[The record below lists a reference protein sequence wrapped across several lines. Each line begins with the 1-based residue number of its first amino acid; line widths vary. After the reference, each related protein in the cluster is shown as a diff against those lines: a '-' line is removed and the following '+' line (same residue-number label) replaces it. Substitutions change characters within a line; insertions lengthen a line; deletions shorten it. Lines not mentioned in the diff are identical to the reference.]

1 MKKTWNFS
9 WRNSFFP
16 IVQTLIRNRIQSG
29 FAWSGFA
36 WMLKVSF
43 PRGAASSA
51 MVDVPR
57 GRLPAGTH
65 SVRLCLGI
73 GGISALVFPRAR
85 TFDVRCLGYAVHD
98 VLLPDIVAPP
108 PLLVPPLRL
117 FLPLPFF
124 TLLATLSSLFLL
136 ACTRRKPVACGGSFP
151 KNRHFRI
158 LDSIRGIDSM
168 HVNRAI
174 SPSSLFRYLNDNNF
188 SFRS

>member
-1 MKKTWNFS
+1 MDPLIFQNFQTFTIDMDIYMKKTWNFS

-98 VLLPDIVAPP
+98 VLLPDIVAPSP
-108 PLLVPPLRL
+108 SSSRHSVS
-117 FLPLPFF
+117 F
-124 TLLATLSSLFLL
+124 SLFLFYL
-136 ACTRRKPVACGGSFP
+136 ARDP
-151 KNRHFRI
+151 
-158 LDSIRGIDSM
+158 LL
-168 HVNRAI
+168 
-174 SPSSLFRYLNDNNF
+174 SLFARVHSQKTGSLRRQLSKESPLPD
-188 SFRS
+188 FRFYSRNRFDAR

>member
-1 MKKTWNFS
+1 MFSSYEGWIHLHKISTNFYNRYGYIYMKKTWNFS

-98 VLLPDIVAPP
+98 VLLPDIVAPSP
-108 PLLVPPLRL
+108 SSSRHSVSFSLFL
-117 FLPLPFF
+117 FLPCSRPSPLSFCSRA
-124 TLLATLSSLFLL
+124 LAE
-136 ACTRRKPVACGGSFP
+136 
-151 KNRHFRI
+151 NR
-158 LDSIRGIDSM
+158 
-168 HVNRAI
+168 
-174 SPSSLFRYLNDNNF
+174 
-188 SFRS
+188 